1 MQKLKEYTKHPG
13 SFIVFI
19 LIILA
24 TIITV
29 GTMLFL
35 VAYILLK
42 GIPNI
47 TPQLFEWKY
56 NSDNVSM
63 SLFRCISCGVRKK
76 RIKIS

>member
-19 LIILA
+19 LITLA

-47 TPQLFEWKY
+47 TPQLFEWEY
-56 NSDNVSM
+56 N
-63 SLFRCISCGVRKK
+63 
-76 RIKIS
+76 